1 MTRVSST
8 ARAAVIVTAVVAAL
22 LGSAYV
28 LGRSLVP
35 DQTQRHATGVTTDGD
50 GAHYA
55 DQPPEK
61 TSTGTPTGTS
71 TGTSTGTPTGTP
83 TGIPTAGQS
92 AGPTEAGQDGSGQK
106 ASGDKLFGAHTDTG
120 NARLAL
126 TFDDGPDPR
135 YTPQVLAILREYDV
149 KATFCVVGENAQD
162 HPDLIQAIVADGHT
176 LCNHSWHHDISL
188 GNKPADQIRADLV
201 RTNEAIRA
209 AVPDAPIVWYRQPG
223 GAWTY
228 PVVSVSQQLG
238 MTPLHWSVDPSDW
251 QVPGASKIAAT
262 VLAQA
267 EPGAVVLMHD
277 AGGDR
282 QGTVDALRRILPGL
296 SSRYE
301 LEALPTD
308 PT

>member
-1 MTRVSST
+1 MEAVTRVSST
-8 ARAAVIVTAVVAAL
+8 ARAAGIVTVVVVAL

-35 DQTQRHATGVTTDGD
+35 DQAQQHATGVTTEGD
-50 GAHYA
+50 GPHYA
-55 DQPPEK
+55 DQPAEK
-61 TSTGTPTGTS
+61 PSTGAPAGA
-71 TGTSTGTPTGTP
+71 PVGTP
-83 TGIPTAGQS
+83 TGIPTTGQS
-92 AGPTEAGQDGSGQK
+92 AGPTEAGQDGSGRD
-106 ASGDKLFGAHTDTG
+106 AGGDKLFGAHTGTG
-120 NARLAL
+120 SAKLAL

-135 YTPQVLAILREYDV
+135 YTPQVLATLREYDV

-176 LCNHSWHHDISL
+176 LCNHSWHHDVSL
-188 GNKPADQIRADLV
+188 GNRSAAQIRADLV
-201 RTNEAIRA
+201 RTNEAIHA

-228 PVVSVSQQLG
+228 PVVSVCTGLG

-251 QVPGASKIAAT
+251 QAPGASKIATT
-262 VLAQA
+262 VLAQV
-267 EPGAVVLMHD
+267 EPGGVVLMHD

-282 QGTVDALRRILPGL
+282 QGTVDALRRILPEL
-296 SSRYE
+296 STRYE